1 MFTAPAQACTWR
13 DDLTG
18 RVSISLGGQRYRD
31 ALTSAG
37 LPMVREFDDGG
48 DNHYYL
54 ACGR

>member
-1 MFTAPAQACTWR
+1 VFTAPAQACTWR

>member
-1 MFTAPAQACTWR
+1 
-13 DDLTG
+13 
-18 RVSISLGGQRYRD
+18 
-31 ALTSAG
+31 LTSAG